1 MPRIKIVGDEFR
13 RLGTRFKGW
22 GFQTQGFDFLHDFF
36 ASTDMTDSLHT
47 TMKSILSG
55 DHANHETVYRL
66 RLMTWDMIDINSP
79 DENSLSINATAMA
92 NLIFLLDAAR
102 ENNIYVLLG
111 GLAQQK
117 ITSAYLPAW
126 YDDSFGSAVPKDRW
140 DVQEFFWTEV
150 AKKVVSSGNSSTI
163 IGYELASEPVVSS
176 DPAKPW
182 YGAAYQG
189 SDNYF
194 AMVVA
199 RGATQTGATAM
210 ATAVAWMTQL
220 RDAIKAIDPKALV
233 TVGALPFGG
242 STQPFGVANSEPVLD
257 FLSPHHYPPSDAFG
271 GGIFN
276 NFVLLTDWQTAT
288 KPILVGEIIPWGT
301 PADNDTFFA
310 SVNQIVTGGLISF
323 SFGYGP
329 NVFVPGDYY
338 PKIYPASNEM
348 NADGTGFGS
357 PAWAQSLLNYG
368 WLTLFEGY
376 RPAFLNAP

>member
-1 MPRIKIVGDEFR
+1 VGDEFR

-47 TMKSILSG
+47 TMKNVFSG

-66 RLMTWDMIDINSP
+66 RLMTWEMLDVNSP
-79 DENSLSINATAMA
+79 NENSLSINATAMA

-111 GLAQQK
+111 GIAQQQ

-163 IGYELASEPVVSS
+163 IGYELASEPVVAS

-182 YGAAYQG
+182 YGEAYQG

-199 RGATQTGATAM
+199 RGTTQTGATAM

-220 RDAIKAIDPKALV
+220 RDAIKVIDPKALV
-233 TVGALPFGG
+233 TVGALPFGAN
-242 STQPFGVANSEPVLD
+242 TQPFGVANSEPVLD
-257 FLSPHHYPPSDAFG
+257 FLAPHHYPNSVGFG
-271 GGIFN
+271 NN
-276 NFVLLTDWQTAT
+276 NFDSLALLNQWSTAT
-288 KPILVGEIIPWGT
+288 KPILVGEIIPWGNQV
-301 PADNDTFFA
+301 DNDAFFA
-310 SVNQIVTGGLISF
+310 SVDLIITGGLISF
-323 SFGYGP
+323 SYGYGP
-329 NVFVPGDYY
+329 DAFPPADYF
-338 PKIYPASNEM
+338 PKIFPAPID
-348 NADGTGFGS
+348 ADGIGGASWAASLLSEIFQTGFES
-357 PAWAQSLLNYG
+357 
-368 WLTLFEGY
+368 Y
-376 RPAFLNAP
+376 RVSFMSAP